1 MSNVCI
7 KPIAILNDNYVWL
20 IIKEGQAI
28 AIDVGDEVP
37 VLDYLKQ
44 HELTLS
50 AIFITHHHH
59 DHIGGVANLK
69 QAYPNATIYA
79 HPSHLTALNITPDVA
94 CDEGSGFEVLGV
106 AVQVWH
112 TAGHTDTHLSYV
124 CKIDDKTHVF
134 CGDTLFSGGCGRVFT
149 GTTEQLFD
157 SMKRFAK
164 LPEETLFYP
173 THEYTLSNLT
183 FALSVCADKYKE
195 EIIHHQ
201 HQVKDKLA
209 NQIPSL
215 PTTLKVEKSINV
227 FLQTD
232 DKDMVA
238 NIKKNYP
245 LTSDDEL
252 SVFTA
257 LRELKNGF

>member
-1 MSNVCI
+1 M
-7 KPIAILNDNYVWL
+7 
-20 IIKEGQAI
+20 
-28 AIDVGDEVP
+28 
-37 VLDYLKQ
+37 
-44 HELTLS
+44 
-50 AIFITHHHH
+50 
-59 DHIGGVANLK
+59 
-69 QAYPNATIYA
+69 
-79 HPSHLTALNITPDVA
+79 
-94 CDEGSGFEVLGV
+94 
-106 AVQVWH
+106 
-112 TAGHTDTHLSYV
+112 
-124 CKIDDKTHVF
+124 
-134 CGDTLFSGGCGRVFT
+134 
-149 GTTEQLFD
+149 
-157 SMKRFAK
+157 
-164 LPEETLFYP
+164 PEETLFYP

-195 EIIHHQ
+195 KIIHHQ

-238 NIKKNYP
+238 NIKKHYP

-252 SVFTA
+252 SIFTA